1 MSFKKLIQTAKQGQA
16 EREESSLLEPQTAL
30 EIEATSTPTRQRSRP
45 LAKRS
50 NPDYAQALAY
60 IPKNLHIKIR
70 QELMNPQYGKKDF
83 SDLVAEL
90 LTKWLEEKT

>member
-1 MSFKKLIQTAKQGQA
+1 MNFKELIQAAKQGQA
-16 EREESSLLEPQTAL
+16 EREESSLLEPEPVIDA
-30 EIEATSTPTRQRSRP
+30 EVTSTPTKQRSRP

-50 NPDYAQALAY
+50 NPDYTQALAY

-70 QELMNPQYGKKDF
+70 QELMDPQYGKKDF

-90 LTKWLEEKT
+90 LAKWLEDKT

>member
-16 EREESSLLEPQTAL
+16 QREESSLLEPEPGIEA
-30 EIEATSTPTRQRSRP
+30 EATSTRTRQNARP

-50 NPDYAQALAY
+50 NPDYTQALAY
-60 IPKNLHIKIR
+60 IPKNLHIKVR
-70 QELMNPQYGKKDF
+70 QELMNSQYDKKDF

-90 LTKWLEEKT
+90 LAKWLEGKT